1 MSQQPDF
8 VVNEVKD
15 ALPDPLEQYLPLT
28 GGNLSGRLEI
38 GSGGLQV
45 AGGLTVLDSGLRVGD
60 TAAEAEVAVQGTTS
74 GSQRVTFQRGSTRYW
89 SIGAVGSGSAPEFRV
104 QRYVSGTYVD
114 DPILVSHTTG
124 KVSIQGQPA
133 GRVFSQSTA
142 PASPA
147 DGDLWV
153 DTSGGEPFRAMA
165 VASTGVSWNSVVE
178 PGTYPYLM
186 HGTEN
191 ANGVGIAVYY
201 YVTNYCYSTSGDLTQ
216 LIVPYTGGNGLYY
229 RNRYSGTWSSWFSV

>member
-38 GSGGLQV
+38 DSGGFQV

-89 SIGAVGSGSAPEFRV
+89 SIGAIGSGSAPEFRV
-104 QRYVSGTYVD
+104 QRYVSGSYVD
-114 DPILVSHTTG
+114 DPILVSHSTG